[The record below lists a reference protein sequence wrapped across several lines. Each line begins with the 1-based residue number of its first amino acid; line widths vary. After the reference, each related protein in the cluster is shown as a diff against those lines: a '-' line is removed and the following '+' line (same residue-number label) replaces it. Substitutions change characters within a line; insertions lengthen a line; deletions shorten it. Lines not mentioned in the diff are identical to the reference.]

1 VADVEIPNRALFKA
15 SEVCEIAGV
24 QPYVLRSWES
34 EFPDLGVSK
43 SSGGPR
49 VYRRADVERVLHIKQ
64 LVVGDG
70 LTLAG
75 VRRRFDEQAPPVL
88 EEAEAAPIKELL
100 GRNAKER
107 LVSIKRGLMNILEML
122 NARPDP
128 SFRLSARDE
137 RLDAPQPPARAKS
150 NPQPTKRSAQ
160 LSKGS
165 TQRGKGRA
173 QLKLS
178 YTSGKNGSRTAK
190 RSLPKKR
197 R

>member
-34 EFPDLGVSK
+34 EFSDLGVSK
-43 SSGGPR
+43 SAGGPR
-49 VYRRADVERVLHIKQ
+49 IYRRADVERVLRIKQ
-64 LVVGDG
+64 LVFSDG

-75 VRRRFDEQAPPVL
+75 VRRRIEDEAPPVL

-107 LVSIKRGLMNILEML
+107 LSEVKRGLMGILEML
-122 NARPDP
+122 NARPGDV
-128 SFRLSARDE
+128 RVY
-137 RLDAPQPPARAKS
+137 APQAAARAVS
-150 NPQPTKRSAQ
+150 TVKR
-160 LSKGS
+160 
-165 TQRGKGRA
+165 
-173 QLKLS
+173 
-178 YTSGKNGSRTAK
+178 KNGSRPAK
-190 RSLPKKR
+190 PVRSAAKKKR